1 MTPLS
6 CNYMLGGTNKPPH
19 HPETWNPPHQRLV
32 KDHVQRAIARADDAA
47 SPPHGQSTAPNNDI
61 KQAQQSYDRDD
72 GAYYPLP
79 PLTPALEALRELIES
94 EPRVYMLFTQMF
106 AEIPRRMPRWDA
118 AVMPQVSSWRQ
129 MLAVL
134 KQVVT
139 TAPRWDNVAYQH
151 GFVGVP
157 MGILLEYASGTPSG
171 YAAFLNPDVTRCFR
185 DILDEWGRFLQT
197 PASAPVLGNDGYSW
211 LGSDAL
217 YQLERVGNE
226 PYGTRLKFE
235 ELFEC
240 DPAKEHYGFHSW
252 DDFFTRRF
260 RRGVRPTASPNN
272 RAVIT
277 NPCESTPY
285 NIAHNAKLR
294 DDFFAKGQPYS
305 ILDMLGHD
313 SLATHF
319 AGATVY
325 QAFLSPVSYHR
336 WHAPVSGTVRRAF
349 VKGGTYFSQPVFVLP
364 ESSHGGNC
372 SSRRGGGF
380 RAQDERNEQG
390 YISALATRAVIIIS
404 AEDPR
409 IGLVAFVAIGMDEV
423 STCDITIKE
432 GQRIEKGQET
442 GMFHFGGS
450 SFCLVFQPGVVLDG
464 FPSLSSQ
471 TNVAVNSK
479 LAVVQ
484 DLQPL

>member
-1 MTPLS
+1 MASTH
-6 CNYMLGGTNKPPH
+6 GTVRH
-19 HPETWNPPHQRLV
+19 GSTIQETT
-32 KDHVQRAIARADDAA
+32 
-47 SPPHGQSTAPNNDI
+47 STAANISN
-61 KQAQQSYDRDD
+61 A
-72 GAYYPLP
+72 
-79 PLTPALEALRELIES
+79 
-94 EPRVYMLFTQMF
+94 
-106 AEIPRRMPRWDA
+106 
-118 AVMPQVSSWRQ
+118 
-129 MLAVL
+129 
-134 KQVVT
+134 
-139 TAPRWDNVAYQH
+139 
-151 GFVGVP
+151 
-157 MGILLEYASGTPSG
+157 
-171 YAAFLNPDVTRCFR
+171 
-185 DILDEWGRFLQT
+185 
-197 PASAPVLGNDGYSW
+197 
-211 LGSDAL
+211 
-217 YQLERVGNE
+217 
-226 PYGTRLKFE
+226 
-235 ELFEC
+235 
-240 DPAKEHYGFHSW
+240 
-252 DDFFTRRF
+252 DFFTRRF
-260 RRGVRPTASPNN
+260 RHGVRPTASPNN
-272 RAVIT
+272 RAIIT
-277 NPCESTPY
+277 NPCESAPY

-313 SLATHF
+313 PLATHF

-364 ESSHGGNC
+364 EGSHGGNC
-372 SSRRGGGF
+372 ASRRDDGF

-423 STCDITIKE
+423 STCDITVKE

-464 FPSLSSQ
+464 FPKLGGQ
-471 TNVAVNSK
+471 TNVAVSSK